1 MFCRVLSKRQ
11 KRLCAELMDQSEA
24 WSGVIVENPQ
34 ILSLSSAEEVK
45 AVVEALMSRQEKG
58 FPVLH

>member
-34 ILSLSSAEEVK
+34 ILSLSSSEEVR
-45 AVVEALMSRQEKG
+45 AVVEALMSRQEEG
-58 FPVLH
+58 FPV